1 MEKRRIELIGI
12 SLILLSL
19 IIFIICKNIEKNKII
34 IEQKQVDTFI
44 KNNNNNSKTKD
55 NVDNNKV
62 INKNF
67 NIYKKEEYLMVLEIN
82 KINLKKGLYNIN
94 SNKNKVSKNIEILT
108 NSNMPNEDNSTIIL
122 ASHSGNSKISYFKN
136 LYKLENNDIITLY
149 YNGKKHNYIIN
160 KKYEINK
167 TGHLEINKKKN
178 TKTLILITCNTND
191 KTKQLVIESE
201 QYEEE

>member
-19 IIFIICKNIEKNKII
+19 IIFIIYKNVEKNKMI
-34 IEQKQVDTFI
+34 IEQKQLDTFI
-44 KNNNNNSKTKD
+44 ENNNNTSKTKD

-62 INKNF
+62 INKSF
-67 NIYKKEEYLMVLEIN
+67 NNYIKEEYLMVLEIN

-108 NSNMPNEDNSTIIL
+108 NSNMPDEDNSTIIL

-136 LYKLENNDIITLY
+136 LYKLENKDTITLY
-149 YNGKKHNYIIN
+149 YNGMKYNYIIN

-178 TKTLILITCNTND
+178 TKTLILITCNAND

-201 QYEEE
+201 QYKEE

>member
-12 SLILLSL
+12 SLILLSI
-19 IIFIICKNIEKNKII
+19 IIFIIYKNIEKNKII
-34 IEQKQVDTFI
+34 IEQKKVDTFI
-44 KNNNNNSKTKD
+44 ENNSDISKTKD

-62 INKNF
+62 INKIF
-67 NIYKKEEYLMVLEIN
+67 NNYKKEEYLMVLEIN
-82 KINLKKGLYNIN
+82 KINLKKVLYNIN
-94 SNKNKVSKNIEILT
+94 SNKNKVSKNMEILS
-108 NSNMPNEDNSTIIL
+108 NSNMPDENNSTIIL

-149 YNGKKHNYIIN
+149 YNGMKYNYIIN

-178 TKTLILITCNTND
+178 TKTLILITCNANN

-201 QYEEE
+201 QYKEE

>member
-19 IIFIICKNIEKNKII
+19 IIFIIYKNVEKNIII

-44 KNNNNNSKTKD
+44 ENNNNPSKTKD

-62 INKNF
+62 VNKSF
-67 NIYKKEEYLMVLEIN
+67 NNYIKEEYLMVLEIN

-149 YNGKKHNYIIN
+149 YNSMKYNYIIN

-178 TKTLILITCNTND
+178 TKTLILITCNAND

-201 QYEEE
+201 QYKEE